1 MRPRF
6 PLFAALVLVA
16 SLPPLVRSN
25 DPFGSITTAL
35 RNIPPPQPVRIAPI
49 RIDPNVAN
57 FANQAAKQTSSFG
70 KGMVLG
76 ATGQGGSVDKGDDAE
91 SAGSIFSQ
99 IGIGT
104 AKGCLSGGEEGCVQG
119 GAAAA
124 GQALE
129 NDPNTGEAIRSSGG
143 EAYLDDVNNV
153 VGSSLPGGGKGGKFG
168 MLGGAMSGGAQGAAL
183 ASLAP
188 LVGRFTKAVAA
199 LEAQVAALQAL
210 SNAAGGASANGGGG
224 GSMGTPAMSK
234 NGKPKK
240 GQPGTPRQG
249 AGHGN
254 KPAHQEPPPKQKPKA
269 RGKHK

>member
-25 DPFGSITTAL
+25 DPFGSITNAL

-153 VGSSLPGGGKGGKFG
+153 VGSLPGGGKGGKFG